1 MGLKFFYAK
10 AWRGV
15 FANAVKQSRN
25 DMVLPW
31 IASRCSQGR
40 KYSKLKTNPGFTLI
54 EMIVSIALFSVVM
67 MVAVGALLSL
77 TGANK
82 KAQALQSV
90 MNNLNISV
98 DSMVRNIRM
107 GRNYHCGAG
116 NFVGDGS
123 DDCATGDTQILFT
136 CNPDTPSC
144 AKTKHR
150 WGYKLGTGAPNSPCS
165 AGHLCKSIDAEK
177 VAPTWAEITAD
188 EVTIED
194 VTFYVVGTAP
204 GESGNDM
211 VQPKVIMVI
220 KGEAGTGKAKTTFHI
235 QATAVQREL
244 DL

>member
-1 MGLKFFYAK
+1 MVSRIWYKPEFFDTKYK
-10 AWRGV
+10 IL
-15 FANAVKQSRN
+15 NT
-25 DMVLPW
+25 
-31 IASRCSQGR
+31 
-40 KYSKLKTNPGFTLI
+40 KYSSSGFTLI

-67 MVAVGALLSL
+67 VVAVGALLSL

-90 MNNLNISV
+90 MNNLNLSV

-107 GRNYHCGAG
+107 GRDYRC
-116 NFVGDGS
+116 VGPSARLTGPGTKTA
-123 DDCATGDTQILFT
+123 DCLSGEEEIRFT

-144 AKTKHR
+144 AQTSIR
-150 WGYKLGTGAPNSPCS
+150 WGYKFGGVDCPAGA
-165 AGHLCKSIDAEK
+165 LCKSTDLTAST
-177 VAPTWAEITAD
+177 PWARITAP
-188 EVTIED
+188 EVTVQD
-194 VTFYVVGTAP
+194 VKFYVVGTAP
-204 GESGNDM
+204 GNPGNDM